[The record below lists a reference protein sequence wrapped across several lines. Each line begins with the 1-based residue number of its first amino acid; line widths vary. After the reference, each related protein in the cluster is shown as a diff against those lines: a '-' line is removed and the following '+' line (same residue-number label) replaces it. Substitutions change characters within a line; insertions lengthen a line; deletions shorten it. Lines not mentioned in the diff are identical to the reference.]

1 MRLKK
6 ASKRMASSIRL
17 IGTLN
22 EFEVFPFSFV
32 MLVILSEMAL
42 DRAGMLTVEYDTS
55 KFVELLIVLFFVV
68 VVNEV
73 IIRFIVVISPVI
85 VAGTSLVVIGSR
97 VVGSG
102 IVVIASG
109 VIVTDLVF
117 KLLVEV
123 LTESDEVKR

>member
-1 MRLKK
+1 
-6 ASKRMASSIRL
+6 
-17 IGTLN
+17 
-22 EFEVFPFSFV
+22 
-32 MLVILSEMAL
+32 MAL
-42 DRAGMLTVEYDTS
+42 DRAGILTVEYDTS

-85 VAGTSLVVIGSR
+85 VAGTGLVVIGSR

-102 IVVIASG
+102 ILVIASG
-109 VIVTDLVF
+109 VIVIDLVF

-123 LTESDEVKR
+123 LTESDEVMRWKSVEAFDTAF